1 MTYTYRAV
9 NFTIRGIT
17 KILCRIDNEPLK
29 QVPLSGPLIMV
40 GNHINFL
47 EAPVLYPRLQ
57 PRRITGFVKSETW
70 NNFALGL
77 LFDLWGAIPI
87 RRGEADIN
95 AMRQALH
102 ALEDGEILALS
113 PEGTRSGD
121 GCLLRGHPGVVSL
134 ALRSCAPILPM
145 VIYGS
150 EKFKDNLARLQRT
163 DFHIVVGNIF
173 YLDNPGMRTSGPVR
187 QEITDEIMFQIS
199 ALLPSQYR
207 GYYAD
212 LHSATERF
220 LKFPINSRSNLS
232 YGTSIY
238 GE

>member
-9 NFTIRGIT
+9 NFTIKGIT
-17 KILCRIDNEPLK
+17 EILCRIDTKPLE
-29 QVPLSGPLIMV
+29 QVPLRGPLIMV

-47 EAPVLYPRLQ
+47 DAPVLYTRLQ

-70 NNFALGL
+70 NNQALGL

-95 AMRQALH
+95 AMRQALQ

-134 ALRSCAPILPM
+134 ALRSGAPILPM
-145 VIYGS
+145 VIFGN
-150 EKFKDNLARLQRT
+150 EKFKDNLTKLQRT
-163 DFHIVVGNIF
+163 DFHIVVGNLF
-173 YLDNPGMRTSGPVR
+173 YLDNLGRRTSGSVR
-187 QEITDEIMFQIS
+187 QEITDEIMFQIA
-199 ALLPSQYR
+199 ALLPSMYR

-212 LHSATERF
+212 VHSATESF
-220 LKFPINSRSNLS
+220 LKFPIKSRSNLS
-232 YGTSIY
+232 YGTS
-238 GE
+238 